1 MEEEKIL
8 TKEEK
13 REERKKKI
21 DYWKKIMFPDEMSVI
36 QFFSMTTIDPGI
48 VFFALCYVTATAL
61 DVIYLPLI
69 YLIVDTILIAWWIS
83 EGFKYKKELEEKK
96 MDRMDRIMQLIEE
109 LNQAE
114 AERLRNEQTLKE
126 KKRPWI

>member
-21 DYWKKIMFPDEMSVI
+21 DYWKKIMFPDEMSEI

-109 LNQAE
+109 LNQEE